1 MKAVISSS
9 VRNSRN
15 PIHVASST
23 AWMRLSPGSAD
34 TKFLGNYIRYDGGSL
49 PDHSLQYTKPV
60 LLGEVAE
67 RTSIEDK

>member
-1 MKAVISSS
+1 MDAPV
-9 VRNSRN
+9 
-15 PIHVASST
+15 
-23 AWMRLSPGSAD
+23 PGSAD